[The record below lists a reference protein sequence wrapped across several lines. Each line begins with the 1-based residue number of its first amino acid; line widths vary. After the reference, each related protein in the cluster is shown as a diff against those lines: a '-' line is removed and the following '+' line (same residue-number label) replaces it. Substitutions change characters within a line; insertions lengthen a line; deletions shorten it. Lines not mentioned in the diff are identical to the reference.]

1 MLLTSYRHESGHYI
15 VVPRAEQSQLQPLA
29 REMEFLGEM
38 DLERFAGDVR
48 AKILKAGLA
57 GSASVCLSRRE
68 FIRDR
73 GRTSELDPTVERPP
87 RWLNNRKGD
96 ISGSPF
102 CYWRTASATEA
113 G

>member
-48 AKILKAGLA
+48 AKILRGRARWLCVRMLESARVHEGSREDFRA
-57 GSASVCLSRRE
+57 GSY
-68 FIRDR
+68 
-73 GRTSELDPTVERPP
+73 G
-87 RWLNNRKGD
+87 
-96 ISGSPF
+96 
-102 CYWRTASATEA
+102 
-113 G
+113 